1 MGVIRGRHLRELD
14 KLYSDYHSRG
24 LEILAFPTIEV
35 LGAQSK
41 ISDLKT
47 FIEKREIKFPY
58 FECAEVNG
66 PNAHEVFKY
75 LKQHS
80 SLKGNDI
87 PWTYHKFLVDRKGEI
102 KANYGLTTFPESFR
116 QEIEKLL

>member
-1 MGVIRGRHLRELD
+1 MPRNFRELD
-14 KLYSDYHSRG
+14 KLYTEYQSRG
-24 LEILAFPTIEV
+24 FEILAFPSVEV

-47 FIEKREIKFPY
+47 FVKKREIRFP
-58 FECAEVNG
+58 FFDCVEVNG
-66 PNAHEVFKY
+66 PKASELFKY

-80 SLKGNDI
+80 SLKGKDI

-102 KANYGLTTFPESFR
+102 KSDYGYITFPESFR
-116 QEIEKLL
+116 GDIEKLL